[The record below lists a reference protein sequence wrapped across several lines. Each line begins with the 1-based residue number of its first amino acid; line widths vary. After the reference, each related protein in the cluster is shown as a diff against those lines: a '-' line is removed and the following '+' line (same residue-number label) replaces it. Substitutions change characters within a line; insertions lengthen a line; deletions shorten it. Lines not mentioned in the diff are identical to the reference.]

1 MRTRDEVGS
10 ERRAAIRE
18 ELRQRVRDPDKDA
31 QSCADFM
38 YQEVGTYPLVQKTG
52 PINCYNEHILILMGL
67 TCIHDC
73 FISNVLRF
81 CPFEL

>member
-1 MRTRDEVGS
+1 MRWALRREQLLGRSLGS
-10 ERRAAIRE
+10 MLE
-18 ELRQRVRDPDKDA
+18 KDA

-52 PINCYNEHILILMGL
+52 PINCYNEHILILVGL